1 MKIYI
6 EIVLSVYGEECT
18 EGEEERKKKRRRI
31 EFIWYINE
39 HCHPQTSS
47 GKVQVFKFV
56 RLGLHG

>member
-39 HCHPQTSS
+39 HCHP
-47 GKVQVFKFV
+47 
-56 RLGLHG
+56 